1 MKEDQEDFAY
11 DNLDKGSNKSFSS
24 TNKDDDQVKVDLL
37 GSLNM
42 DKLIQNLGRPSLGT
56 GDGSNEQRRSVN
68 KAGGNIF
75 AGKVRNNAGGS
86 SGEKP
91 NRSSG

>member
-1 MKEDQEDFAY
+1 
-11 DNLDKGSNKSFSS
+11 
-24 TNKDDDQVKVDLL
+24 
-37 GSLNM
+37 M
-42 DKLIQNLGRPSLGT
+42 DKLIQNPGRPSLGT